1 MRALTPT
8 RATLLLP
15 VRAEPRS
22 SRLPRR
28 SSSGSAAATSPGS
41 GCRGRAGALTVA
53 GAPRAR
59 AACGQQEAAA
69 AACGLFPPFINPA
82 QGTDGGRGGTR
93 LSDRRVLRRA
103 KRQKENKRAGWSEPL
118 VLRPRLDSG
127 GELRWAGRCGG
138 RAGAGGGLRRGV
150 LRGAELGEA
159 GQVQGTGLWA
169 LVKESPGWPP
179 SSQGHLQASWAAP
192 RGSLSAAPRRRAPAI
207 WRHWEPRHPR
217 VYPSLGGALALAR
230 SRGRARG
237 GLGTGVASTLVGCG
251 SEGSPSPSGVGSGRH
266 SAGAFSSRPRLAR
279 ARPPRGGVGGARL
292 RADQAS
298 CRAPAAELC
307 VPPRSR
313 AEPSSARRVTP
324 SPPARR
330 SCAPPPPSSPA
341 PFGPA
346 PRLPRTR
353 SSSHCSPAATE
364 ALSTSDL

>member
-138 RAGAGGGLRRGV
+138 RAGAGGASD
-150 LRGAELGEA
+150 GA
-159 GQVQGTGLWA
+159 
-169 LVKESPGWPP
+169 SC
-179 SSQGHLQASWAAP
+179 AA
-192 RGSLSAAPRRRAPAI
+192 
-207 WRHWEPRHPR
+207 
-217 VYPSLGGALALAR
+217 PSLGRRGR
-230 SRGRARG
+230 SR
-237 GLGTGVASTLVGCG
+237 
-251 SEGSPSPSGVGSGRH
+251 EQGSGH
-266 SAGAFSSRPRLAR
+266 W
-279 ARPPRGGVGGARL
+279 
-292 RADQAS
+292 
-298 CRAPAAELC
+298 
-307 VPPRSR
+307 
-313 AEPSSARRVTP
+313 
-324 SPPARR
+324 
-330 SCAPPPPSSPA
+330 
-341 PFGPA
+341 
-346 PRLPRTR
+346 
-353 SSSHCSPAATE
+353 
-364 ALSTSDL
+364 

>member
-1 MRALTPT
+1 MWPLPPIHKSSAGHGWRAGRNAAFRQAGAAQGEAAEGKQARRLE
-8 RATLLLP
+8 RA
-15 VRAEPRS
+15 
-22 SRLPRR
+22 
-28 SSSGSAAATSPGS
+28 SGPASAARQRRGAALGWALRGP
-41 GCRGRAGALTVA
+41 CRG
-53 GAPRAR
+53 
-59 AACGQQEAAA
+59 
-69 AACGLFPPFINPA
+69 
-82 QGTDGGRGGTR
+82 
-93 LSDRRVLRRA
+93 
-103 KRQKENKRAGWSEPL
+103 
-118 VLRPRLDSG
+118 
-127 GELRWAGRCGG
+127 
-138 RAGAGGGLRRGV
+138 GGGLRRGV

-169 LVKESPGWPP
+169 LVKESPGWRP

-292 RADQAS
+292 RADQDS